1 MYRIY
6 SSPIR
11 VYLFLGILA
20 LVGLWAGDKLP
31 VSMFPN
37 SVRPTI
43 GVSLKLSGYTP
54 ESFRDE
60 VGSEIESSFKKLN
73 TKTIQLDEVK
83 ASYNKSGN
91 IDYNL
96 KFSWK
101 TDASEAMKEVE
112 GIMRAYSERFPSAMR
127 DSLDVY
133 SRGESRSKGFYAA
146 SIYSTKRSLDEVY
159 NIVEPILRP
168 KLKELKDSESASLWN
183 PAQEKIYVTPKFSVL
198 SSLGVSLFDIEKAIK
213 NGLSPTSGGNIEVQ
227 DVNYKITIPRK
238 ITDSDQLA
246 DTLVLSPN
254 GTSYRLEDL
263 AKIEKSVSKDFGFRT
278 SGNKS
283 IILFATPKDDGNI
296 KRLSDEINEITKQ
309 VLSTLPPDIEFATLI
324 DPGQFIQSSVN
335 HVKHEV
341 FLGALLAV
349 IILYLFIGSAR
360 NVITA
365 TIEIPLSLILSF
377 ILMKIFD
384 MNLNIISLGGLALSS
399 GMNVDAS
406 VVVLENIMR
415 KFEGHVINGMS
426 KETRLKLIIE
436 AVREVSM
443 PLLASTFASL
453 VVFIPII
460 FTSDLTYAILG
471 DLAKAVV
478 FSHLFSAVIALLLV
492 PSVRYH
498 LMGSLSNKSSSSQN
512 EHSAPL
518 DKPLAKV
525 EKWYEQL
532 LNLLIFKKSRLI
544 LGFSSLFVTLALLVV
559 FALPTL
565 PKEII
570 GKPDSNIIGL
580 WFRNSSVKN
589 PQQQDS
595 VFADL
600 EQKIKDTLKD
610 NIGFIFSQGQG
621 QVTNGTILIFIKDK
635 SKMNDLKILLEDTFK
650 SDDTKTFDVFDFNPG
665 ELSVP
670 NPPPIAIEMVTG
682 TVDERSKVLSKIRN
696 ELTLKV
702 PEFREINMPS
712 DSRVSKELELI
723 PKPEI
728 WNLIQADGFNRAPS
742 DLLFELN
749 RSIENQSIGQL
760 TSQDKRTEVEMS
772 KSLNSLTDLQEIGS
786 FPINWKGR
794 ILPLNSLFDMKVN
807 SRLYQ
812 SQYLDGGVNFKL
824 EAWISEKHLKDKE
837 KIILKAKKIYED
849 WQRDNPTL
857 AGTKWLESEIEI
869 NSAINELLVA
879 CAWSVALIFL
889 TMYIQFGT
897 LVEALLVLMAIPLAL
912 IGVFISL
919 TVFKSSLSLN
929 SVLGIILLNGISV
942 ANSILLV
949 DFAKN
954 LFASGQNAKSSIIEA
969 SQKRLRPILIT
980 SFTTILAMLPI
991 ALGLGEGGKV
1001 LQPLGIAVSG
1011 GLCVSMILT
1020 LIFVPALHYNYLNWQ
1035 AKKENRA

>member
-1 MYRIY
+1 MHRIY

-20 LVGLWAGDKLP
+20 LIGLWSGDKLP

-37 SVRPTI
+37 SVRPAI
-43 GVSLKLSGYTP
+43 GVSLQLSGYTP

-73 TKTIQLDEVK
+73 TKSLQLDEVK
-83 ASYNKSGN
+83 ASYNKNGEVN
-91 IDYNL
+91 YNL

-101 TDASEAMKEVE
+101 SDATEAMKEVE
-112 GIMRAYSERFPSAMR
+112 AIMRSFSERFPTAMR
-127 DSLDVY
+127 DSLQVY

-159 NIVEPILRP
+159 NLIEPILRP
-168 KLKELKDSESASLWN
+168 KLKELKDSESANLWN
-183 PAQEKIYVTPKFSVL
+183 PAEEKIYITPKFSVL
-198 SSLGVSLFDIEKAIK
+198 ASLGISLFDIEKSVK
-213 NGLSPTSGGNIEVQ
+213 NGLAPTSGGNIEIQ
-227 DVNYKITIPRK
+227 DVNYRIAIPRK
-238 ITDSDQLA
+238 YTDVEQIG
-246 DTLVLSPN
+246 DTLVLGSN

-263 AKIEKSVSKDFGFRT
+263 AKIEKSISKDFGFRT

-283 IILFATPKDDGNI
+283 LILFSTPKDDGNI
-296 KRLSDEINEITKQ
+296 KRLSDEINQLAKQ
-309 VLSTLPPDIEFATLI
+309 VLSTLPPDIQFTTLI
-324 DPGQFIQSSVN
+324 DPGAFIQASVD
-335 HVKHEV
+335 HVTHEV

-349 IILYLFIGSAR
+349 VVLYLFIGSAR
-360 NVITA
+360 NVVTA

-377 ILMKIFD
+377 ILMKIFG

-415 KFEGHVINGMS
+415 KFEGQVINGMS

-436 AVREVSM
+436 AVREVIM

-498 LMGSLSNKSSSSQN
+498 LMGALSKKSSKAHE

-518 DKPLAKV
+518 DRPLAKI
-525 EKWYEQL
+525 EKWYAL
-532 LNLLIFKKSRLI
+532 VLNLLIFNKKRLVMSFAG
-544 LGFSSLFVTLALLVV
+544 LLATLTLLTL
-559 FALPTL
+559 FALPGL

-570 GKPDSNIIGL
+570 GKPDSNIVGL
-580 WFRNSSVKN
+580 WFRNTTIKN
-589 PQQQDS
+589 PQQQDAA
-595 VFADL
+595 FAVL
-600 EQKIKDTLKD
+600 EQKIKETLKD
-610 NIGFIFSQGQG
+610 EIGFIFSQGQG
-621 QVTNGTILIFIKDK
+621 RVSQGSIFIFIKDK
-635 SKMNDLKILLEDTFK
+635 SKMKASKVLLEDTFK
-650 SDDTKTFDVFDFNPG
+650 SDDTKSFDVFDFNPG
-665 ELSVP
+665 ELAVP
-670 NPPPIAIEMVTG
+670 NPPPIAIEMTSG
-682 TVDERSKVLSKIRN
+682 TVDERSKVLSKIRD

-712 DSRVSKELELI
+712 DSRVSRELELK

-728 WNLIQADGFNRAPS
+728 WNLIQADGYNKAPS

-749 RSIENQSIGQL
+749 RSIENRSLGSLI
-760 TSQDKRTEVEMS
+760 SNDKRTEVEMS
-772 KSLNSLTDLQEIGS
+772 KSITELKDLQEIGS

-794 ILPLNSLFDMKVN
+794 IFPLSSLFTMNVN

-812 SQYLDGGVNFKL
+812 SQFLDGGVNFKL
-824 EAWISEKHLKDKE
+824 DAWISEKHLKDKD
-837 KIILKAKKIYED
+837 KIIKKAKKVYED
-849 WQRDNPTL
+849 WQTNNPSLT
-857 AGTKWLESEIEI
+857 GTKWLESEKEI
-869 NSAINELLVA
+869 HGAINELLIA
-879 CAWSVALIFL
+879 CAWSVGLIFL
-889 TMYIQFGT
+889 TMYLQFGT
-897 LVEALLVLMAIPLAL
+897 LIEALLILLAIPLAL

-919 TVFKSSLSLN
+919 TIFKSSLSLN

-949 DFAKN
+949 DFAKK
-954 LFASGQNAKSSIIEA
+954 LFESGQSAKNSILEA
-969 SQKRLRPILIT
+969 SKKRLRPILIT
-980 SFTTILAMLPI
+980 SITTILAMLPI

-1011 GLCVSMILT
+1011 GLCVSMVLT
-1020 LIFVPALHYNYLNWQ
+1020 LIFVPSLHFNYLTWQ
-1035 AKKENRA
+1035 AKKEKRI